1 MQQSVYPIDGETIV
15 EEILDRFPLT
25 ANVFVRR
32 RMHCVGCPIARF
44 ETLAEVCQI
53 YRQGLDGMLADL
65 NAAGMTAP
73 PQMPSDAT

>member
-1 MQQSVYPIDGETIV
+1 MQQSVFPIDGETIV
-15 EEILDRFPLT
+15 EEILDQFPLT

-32 RMHCVGCPIARF
+32 GMHCVGCPIARF

-65 NAAGMTAP
+65 NMAGMTVTP
-73 PQMPSDAT
+73 HLPGDAR

>member
-1 MQQSVYPIDGETIV
+1 MQHSLVPFNGETIV
-15 EEILDRFPLT
+15 EEIVDQFPLT

-32 RMHCVGCPIARF
+32 GMHCVGCPIARF

-65 NAAGMTAP
+65 NASGMTATP
-73 PQMPSDAT
+73 HMPGDAR